1 MEPAPES
8 QFERHTNATRLLRT
22 LLGCGLPLL
31 AGLALRL
38 WALKVCFEV
47 QVDSSIYGGIA
58 KNLLLHGRYALNGAG
73 GEIYPTII
81 RLPGYPLFL
90 ACCFKLFGI
99 DNYYAPCLIQIGLD
113 LAACL
118 LLADFARRIAHPQIK
133 NGAAIATLW
142 LAALCPFTAS
152 YAAMPLTETP
162 TIFSLALGLWSMARF
177 RQRPGWGFALIFTSA
192 VTFAALLRPDGALAA
207 VAFAPA
213 LVFGLRPTLFPL
225 RRLARMAAVCTL
237 IALAPFAIWTARN
250 LKTFHIFQPLAP
262 RLAIEP
268 DESPNLG
275 WERWVKSWCL
285 DYVSTYQ
292 IYWNVPGSELDIDQL
307 PARAFDTPAQQS
319 QTAAIASDYNNN
331 GYDLT
336 PAIDARFAALA
347 SQRIA
352 AHPLRYYVWLPLGRV
367 ADMWLRPRVENLPI
381 DLDWW
386 VYAHHW
392 AETKFSW
399 SWAALNALYL
409 VLALVGVFMKP
420 KLWLPLVAYMLL
432 RSALLLTVEAP
443 EARYTIECFPMIF
456 VLAGNAL
463 SLATARFFINRT
475 GV

>member
-1 MEPAPES
+1 
-8 QFERHTNATRLLRT
+8 
-22 LLGCGLPLL
+22 
-31 AGLALRL
+31 
-38 WALKVCFEV
+38 
-47 QVDSSIYGGIA
+47 
-58 KNLLLHGRYALNGAG
+58 
-73 GEIYPTII
+73 
-81 RLPGYPLFL
+81 
-90 ACCFKLFGI
+90 
-99 DNYYAPCLIQIGLD
+99 
-113 LAACL
+113 
-118 LLADFARRIAHPQIK
+118 
-133 NGAAIATLW
+133 
-142 LAALCPFTAS
+142 
-152 YAAMPLTETP
+152 
-162 TIFSLALGLWSMARF
+162 
-177 RQRPGWGFALIFTSA
+177 
-192 VTFAALLRPDGALAA
+192 
-207 VAFAPA
+207 
-213 LVFGLRPTLFPL
+213 
-225 RRLARMAAVCTL
+225 
-237 IALAPFAIWTARN
+237 